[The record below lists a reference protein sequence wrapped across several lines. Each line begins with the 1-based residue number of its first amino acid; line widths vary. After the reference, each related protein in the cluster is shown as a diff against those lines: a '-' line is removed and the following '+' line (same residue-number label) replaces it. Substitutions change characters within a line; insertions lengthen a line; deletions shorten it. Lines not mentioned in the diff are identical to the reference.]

1 MHTVSVQPKIIGI
14 IPAYN
19 CAHLL
24 KKAYARVP
32 KEHFD
37 SIIIV
42 DDGSKDDTFTVAQSL
57 VGEKAFTHKHF
68 GYGGNIKY
76 ALMKALELGADYMI
90 EIHGDGQYDP
100 SNIPD
105 AIAKIK
111 NEHPDFLLGSRF
123 TDILGPLRDKMP
135 LTRYLANIGMSFID
149 RLVLRLPLT
158 EFHQGFRVYSRRL
171 IETVGLEGTSDDHP
185 SSFQIIAKAAYCRL
199 KVREIPVRC
208 DYAGEH
214 TSISLKRS
222 VVYALQTFGILGIFI
237 AARLG
242 FKTRLFQCAAK

>member
-1 MHTVSVQPKIIGI
+1 MPLSEPKQKIVGM

-24 KKAYARVP
+24 VKAYTQVP
-32 KEHFD
+32 KEYFNA
-37 SIIIV
+37 IIIV
-42 DDGSKDDTFTVAQSL
+42 DDGSTDETLSVARTL
-57 VGEKAFTHKHF
+57 GVPVFTHPHS
-68 GYGGNIKY
+68 GYGGTIKY
-76 ALMKALELGADYMI
+76 AIRKALELGADYMI

-100 SNIPD
+100 GNIPA
-105 AIAKIK
+105 AIEKIK
-111 NEHPDFLLGSRF
+111 TERPDFLLGSRF

-135 LTRYLANIGMSFID
+135 LSRYLANLGMSLID

-171 IETVGLEGTSDDHP
+171 IETVGLEGTSDDHLF
-185 SSFQIIAKAAYCRL
+185 SFQIIAKAAYCRL

-222 VVYALQTFGILGIFI
+222 VVYALQTFGVLGLFIL
-237 AARLG
+237 ARLG
-242 FKTRLFQCAAK
+242 FRTRLFSCTRAS